1 MELDVRA
8 NAIRRALERHRAG
21 LADAR
26 GRVATVFVPATGVSR
41 VTVARA
47 AERYLAIGRES
58 GVLEDGAVVW
68 GTGWTAPMLGTGP
81 AYDGQAA
88 TAGNGTM
95 IAIVLDSRAKVDTM
109 HAAALAAGGLDEGA
123 PGVRGEEGPLAFYG
137 AYFRDPDGN
146 KLCAYRVGP
155 A

>member
-1 MELDVRA
+1 MIGYALFGSNDLPRSFAFYDAVFASIGVKRLMEFP
-8 NAIRRALERHRAG
+8 
-21 LADAR
+21 
-26 GRVATVFVPATGVSR
+26 T
-41 VTVARA
+41 
-47 AERYLAIGRES
+47 
-58 GVLEDGAVVW
+58 GAVVW

>member
-1 MELDVRA
+1 MIGYALFGSNDLPRSFAFYDAVFASVGIKRLMEFP
-8 NAIRRALERHRAG
+8 
-21 LADAR
+21 
-26 GRVATVFVPATGVSR
+26 T
-41 VTVARA
+41 
-47 AERYLAIGRES
+47 
-58 GVLEDGAVVW
+58 GAVVW

-95 IAIVLDSRAKVDTM
+95 IALAMDSRAKVDAI
-109 HAAALAAGGLDEGA
+109 HVAALAAGGADEGA
-123 PGVRGEEGPLAFYG
+123 PGVRGDDGPQAFYG